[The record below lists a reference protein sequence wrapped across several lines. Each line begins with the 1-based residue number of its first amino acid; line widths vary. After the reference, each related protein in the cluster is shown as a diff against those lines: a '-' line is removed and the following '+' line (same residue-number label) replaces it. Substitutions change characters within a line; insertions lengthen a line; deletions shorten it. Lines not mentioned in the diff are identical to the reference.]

1 MSTQKEIQISHHHIK
16 KSSYSLPPNPNPPW
30 RAEGESKAMVHQSQ
44 MTHPPTQ
51 HVPQPTT
58 AIPMNII
65 PLQPGYC
72 LPTLYSIIKLPLALS
87 WQWNMC
93 KKKMMH
99 VVMWDGID
107 DQHSCAQL
115 SLWHSTLWVGG
126 SLLVDTL
133 LFELVAAVTLAESI
147 NQMWMARVTNGRDD
161 LNHVLGITNTL
172 STIMI

>member
-1 MSTQKEIQISHHHIK
+1 MIRSTQKEIQISHHHIK

-107 DQHSCAQL
+107 HRRL
-115 SLWHSTLWVGG
+115 V
-126 SLLVDTL
+126 LLCSII
-133 LFELVAAVTLAESI
+133 LVALYSSSWWQLTRSVTLVESI
-147 NQMWMARVTNGRDD
+147 NQTWIARVTNGRDD
-161 LNHVLGITNTL
+161 HNHVLGITSTL